1 MPSPAVTRAHA
12 LAAEGRHRDAFA
24 ALAEASGAGDS
35 DALRQLADWRI
46 QGGIVR
52 RDLGEARAL
61 LQRAAAAGNDDAAL
75 LHAFF
80 AANGVGGPSDWP
92 GALAS
97 LRELAPRIAQARAQ
111 LDALADFALDEAGG
125 PMTTP
130 QLERLSE
137 SPSVAVARGL
147 LGAAECAY
155 LVSRATPMMAPSL
168 VVDPATGRMG
178 PHPIRT
184 CDFASFGVYYEDFVV
199 GAINRRIAALSGT
212 DHAHGEPLQV
222 LRYFPGGEYRPHMDA
237 LPATDNQRIVTVLVY
252 LNEDYEGGETHFPEL
267 GLRFR
272 GRPGD
277 ALMFANVD
285 AEGRA
290 DPRARHAG
298 LPVRSGTKLVASRW
312 IRRTRFTYPPPT
324 PILADS

>member
-1 MPSPAVTRAHA
+1 MPSPALSRANA
-12 LAAEGRHRDAFA
+12 LSAEGRHRDAFA
-24 ALAEASGAGDS
+24 LLSEAAGREDPE
-35 DALRQLADWRI
+35 ALRALADWRI

-52 RDLGEARAL
+52 RDLREARAL

-75 LHAFF
+75 LHASFV
-80 AANGVGGPSDWP
+80 ANGVGGEADWP

-111 LDALADFALDEAGG
+111 LDALADLALDEAGG
-125 PMTTP
+125 PTTTP
-130 QLERLSE
+130 QFERLSE
-137 SPSVAVARGL
+137 SPSIAAARGML
-147 LGAAECAY
+147 SAAECAY
-155 LVSRATPMMAPSL
+155 LVAHAAPMMAPSL
-168 VVDPATGRMG
+168 VVDPATGRMA

-184 CDFASFGVYYEDFVV
+184 CDFASFGVYYEDLVV
-199 GAINRRIAALSGT
+199 GMINRRIAALSGT
-212 DHAHGEPLQV
+212 QQGDGEPLQV
-222 LRYFPGGEYRPHMDA
+222 LRYRPGGEYRPHMDA
-237 LPATDNQRIVTVLVY
+237 LPGTDNQRVITVLVY
-252 LNEDYEGGETHFPEL
+252 LNVDYQGGETDFPEL

-272 GRPGD
+272 GQTGD

-285 AEGRA
+285 SEGRA